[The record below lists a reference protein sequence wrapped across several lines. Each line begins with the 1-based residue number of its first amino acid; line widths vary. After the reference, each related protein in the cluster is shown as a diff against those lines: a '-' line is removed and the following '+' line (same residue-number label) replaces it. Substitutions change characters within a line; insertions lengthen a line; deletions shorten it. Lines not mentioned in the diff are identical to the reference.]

1 MNNQTSS
8 IMVESNSFES
18 IQQVAIEAPQ
28 SDEFHLFAAISI
40 AAFFVSIAILS
51 FVVSFIIKLLKRKT
65 ENQPNVY
72 WYQKVE
78 HKPFKND

>member
-1 MNNQTSS
+1 MNQTSS
-8 IMVESNSFES
+8 IMVEANSFELM
-18 IQQVAIEAPQ
+18 QQAAIDAPQ

-40 AAFFVSIAILS
+40 AAFFISIAILS
-51 FVVSFIIKLLKRKT
+51 FAASFIVKLIKRKT